1 MILVGT
7 LFWVPLNLF
16 NYGKMR
22 FNLDNVYIKYYGEFD
37 RQLSGRYMKKAVLY
51 YLSKCM
57 NFVDLDTLEI
67 YDGCLR
73 KSRRERYFVNTDSKE
88 LIFFL
93 DVCQIEENKMSRR
106 KILNKL
112 KII

>member
-1 MILVGT
+1 M
-7 LFWVPLNLF
+7 PLNLF

-37 RQLSGRYMKKAVLY
+37 RQLSSRYMKKAVLY
-51 YLSKCM
+51 YLSKRI

-88 LIFFL
+88 LISFL

-106 KILNKL
+106 KILKKL

>member
-1 MILVGT
+1 M
-7 LFWVPLNLF
+7 PLNLF

-73 KSRRERYFVNTDSKE
+73 KSGCERYFVNTGSKK
-88 LIFFL
+88 LISFL
-93 DVCQIEENKMSRR
+93 NVCQIEENKMSRR